1 MKSEKSIYL
10 YQDENGHLVE
20 EWLEDGRVAYECNF
34 PYPSLTRLGL
44 GFLSNAFR
52 IEAKVRAA

>member
-1 MKSEKSIYL
+1 MKSIRL

-20 EWLEDGRVAYECNF
+20 EWIEDGRVAYECNF